1 MFQPIITSF
10 FSFFLYILTKMMN
23 HWLVAIVIVKVI
35 SLWLILLPRDIAG
48 NENGSVPLMN
58 IKVSKSAN

>member
-1 MFQPIITSF
+1 
-10 FSFFLYILTKMMN
+10 MN

-35 SLWLILLPRDIAG
+35 SLWLILLPHDIAG